1 MTTENQARSIVIT
14 GGAGFI
20 GSNFVHHWCENYPE
34 DRVIVLDALTYAGNL
49 HNLATLKDRKNFRF
63 LQGDICDR
71 ALVDELFASENI
83 DTVAHFAAESHV
95 DRSILGPGAFVQTNV
110 VGTFTLLESFRQH
123 WLSNH
128 QPDNY
133 RFLHVSTDEVYGSLG
148 LDDPAF
154 TETTPYAP
162 NSPYS
167 ASKAGSDH
175 LARAYFHTYGMPT
188 IITNCSNNY
197 GSYHFPE
204 KLIPLMCINILLGKP
219 LPVYGDGQ
227 NVRDWLYVRD
237 HCQALDTVI
246 HKGKAG
252 ETYNIGGN
260 NEVKNIDLVRML
272 CDLMDELAPDL
283 PVKPAQNLITFVKDR
298 PGHDRRYAIDAS
310 KIRTELGWQP
320 QETVEG
326 GLRKTIQ
333 WYLDHRDWWQ
343 PLLSKEYQEYY
354 GKVYG

>member
-1 MTTENQARSIVIT
+1 MATENQARSIVIT

-260 NEVKNIDLVRML
+260 NEVKNINLVRML

>member
-1 MTTENQARSIVIT
+1 MATENQARSIVIT

>member
-49 HNLATLKDRKNFRF
+49 NNLATLKDRKNFRF

-148 LDDPAF
+148 VDDPAF

-272 CDLMDELAPDL
+272 CELMDELAPDL